1 MSHFVI
7 PNHTVVGT
15 NVLGEAA
22 PLLKKMGNKAF
33 IVTGRHVAV
42 SYMMKQLTALLDENG
57 IDCVIFDGITGEPTD
72 TMIENGVEMLKSSGC
87 DFIIGIGGGSP
98 LDSAK
103 AIAAMA
109 INEGSIADYNGK
121 EITGEILPLAAIP
134 TTAGTGSE
142 ATKFTVITD
151 SEKGIKMLLKGDVL
165 VPKLAIVDSSFTVGA
180 PKSVTSATGLDAL
193 THAVEAY
200 TSRKAFSMTDTLAVS
215 AVKRIMKYL
224 PIAYKEPDNS
234 LAREQMSIAALE
246 AGICINNSSVTI
258 VHGMSRPIGA
268 LFHVPHGMS
277 NAMLLKECLSFAV
290 SGAYEKFAN
299 LGRET
304 GVASDSDSDETAA
317 EKFID
322 SLQNICDVC
331 EIPTLEQYG
340 IDRDEYYSKISK
352 MATDAVASGSP
363 ANTVKE
369 VTVDD
374 CIEIYKKLYV

>member
-7 PNHTVVGT
+7 PNHTIVGT
-15 NVLGEAA
+15 NVLSEAA

-33 IVTGRHVAV
+33 TVTGRHVAV
-42 SYMMKQLTALLDENG
+42 SDMMKQLTALLDENG

-72 TMIENGVEMLKSSGC
+72 TMIEKGVEMLKSSGC

-109 INEGSIADYNGK
+109 VNEGSIADYNGK

-322 SLQNICDVC
+322 SLQDICDVC

>member
-42 SYMMKQLTALLDENG
+42 SDMMKQLTALLDENG
-57 IDCVIFDGITGEPTD
+57 IGCVIFDGITGEPTD

-109 INEGSIADYNGK
+109 VNKGSIADYNGK

-151 SEKGIKMLLKGDVL
+151 SEKGIKKLLKGDVL

>member
-15 NVLGEAA
+15 NVLSEAA

-42 SYMMKQLTALLDENG
+42 SDMMKQLTDLLDENG

-109 INEGSIADYNGK
+109 VNEGSIADYNGK

-317 EKFID
+317 EKFIN

>member
-57 IDCVIFDGITGEPTD
+57 LDCVIFDGITGEPTD

-109 INEGSIADYNGK
+109 VNEGSIADYNGK

-224 PIAYKEPDNS
+224 PIAYREPDNS

-304 GVASDSDSDETAA
+304 GVVSDSDSEETAA

>member
-7 PNHTVVGT
+7 PNHTIVGT
-15 NVLGEAA
+15 NVLSEAA

-42 SYMMKQLTALLDENG
+42 SDMMKQLTALLDENG

-109 INEGSIADYNGK
+109 VNEDSIADYNGK

>member
-7 PNHTVVGT
+7 PNHTIVGT

-42 SYMMKQLTALLDENG
+42 SDMMKQLTALLDENG
-57 IDCVIFDGITGEPTD
+57 IGCVIFDGITGEPTD

-109 INEGSIADYNGK
+109 VNEGSIADYSGK

>member
-7 PNHTVVGT
+7 PNHTIVGT

-42 SYMMKQLTALLDENG
+42 SDMMKQLTALLDENG
-57 IDCVIFDGITGEPTD
+57 IGCVIFDGITGEPTN

-109 INEGSIADYNGK
+109 VNEGSIADYNGK

>member
-1 MSHFVI
+1 MSAIFLMSSSVSSRSFRVTI
-7 PNHTVVGT
+7 VPSFRASMNSVLPFCFLFFARNQIVDAIS
-15 NVLGEAA
+15 VLGGADNA
-22 PLLKKMGNKAF
+22 KRFVANADTAFKVFQTIIFLPFASQFVKLTKLLIPGNKEGEEEDNGLHLEYIRKASSKF
-33 IVTGRHVAV
+33 VPSTAVVEIIQEIERMAGLARENLVA
-42 SYMMKQLTALLDENG
+42 SMEALADKNLD
-57 IDCVIFDGITGEPTD
+57 
-72 TMIENGVEMLKSSGC
+72 
-87 DFIIGIGGGSP
+87 
-98 LDSAK
+98 K
-103 AIAAMA
+103 A
-109 INEGSIADYNGK
+109 K
-121 EITGEILPLAAIP
+121 EINAREKIIDYLSSEITDYLVEVNRYELPLA
-134 TTAGTGSE
+134 
-142 ATKFTVITD
+142 D
-151 SEKGIKMLLKGDVL
+151 S
-165 VPKLAIVDSSFTVGA
+165 
-180 PKSVTSATGLDAL
+180 
-193 THAVEAY
+193 
-200 TSRKAFSMTDTLAVS
+200 R
-215 AVKRIMKYL
+215 R
-224 PIAYKEPDNS
+224 
-234 LAREQMSIAALE
+234 
-246 AGICINNSSVTI
+246 
-258 VHGMSRPIGA
+258 IGA

>member
-33 IVTGRHVAV
+33 TVTGRHVAV
-42 SYMMKQLTALLDENG
+42 SNMMKQLTALLDENG
-57 IDCVIFDGITGEPTD
+57 IGCVIFDGITGEPTD

-109 INEGSIADYNGK
+109 VNEGSIADYNGK

>member
-1 MSHFVI
+1 
-7 PNHTVVGT
+7 
-15 NVLGEAA
+15 
-22 PLLKKMGNKAF
+22 
-33 IVTGRHVAV
+33 
-42 SYMMKQLTALLDENG
+42 MMKQLTALLDENG
-57 IDCVIFDGITGEPTD
+57 IGCVIFDGITGEPTD
-72 TMIENGVEMLKSSGC
+72 TMIENGFEMLKSSGC

-109 INEGSIADYNGK
+109 VNEGSIADYNGK